1 MSTRDFIEKDYYAAL
16 GVPKDAGAAAI
27 KKAYRKLAT
36 ELHPDKNPGNSEAE
50 ARFKEV
56 SEAYDVL
63 SDAKRRGEYDE
74 ARRLFGAGGR
84 AGVSPAASPA
94 GAAARRSTSATC
106 SVAPAARAAARRA
119 GASATCSAAC
129 SAGPAGTARSRS
141 QAASG
146 PARGQDVE
154 TEATLSFE
162 EAVLGVTVPLRM
174 QSPGTCPTC
183 KGSGAKPGT
192 SPHTCPV
199 CQGAGV
205 TSRSQGAF
213 AFSEPCRNCRG
224 TGSVVDDPCPTCAG
238 NGVTTQTRTITVRIP
253 AGVKDGQ
260 RIRLAGKGAPG
271 RRGGP
276 AGDLFVV
283 VHVSEHTLFGRKGD
297 DLTLT
302 VPITFAE
309 ASLGTTLT
317 VPTLDGSVSLKVPAG
332 TASGRTLRVRG
343 HGVPGKGTRG
353 DLLVTLDVAVPVRL
367 TPASARSSRPW
378 PRRWTRIRG
387 RRSPRRC
394 RREAS
399 DEQPRPG
406 RTPSGPWPRMLRS
419 S

>member
-16 GVPKDAGAAAI
+16 GVPKDADAAAI
-27 KKAYRKLAT
+27 KKAYRKLARD
-36 ELHPDKNPGNSEAE
+36 LHPDKNPGNAKAE
-50 ARFKEV
+50 ATFKEV

-63 SDAKRRGEYDE
+63 SDVKRRAEYDE
-74 ARRLFGAGGR
+74 ARRLFGAG
-84 AGVSPAASPA
+84 AGGGGFPGGGFPGGGQAFDLGDLFNAAGGGSA
-94 GAAARRSTSATC
+94 GARSGGLGDLLGGLFGGGTT
-106 SVAPAARAAARRA
+106 A
-119 GASATCSAAC
+119 GS
-129 SAGPAGTARSRS
+129 ARSRS

-154 TEATLSFE
+154 TEATLSFD

-183 KGSGAKPGT
+183 HGSGAKPGT

-224 TGSVVDDPCPTCAG
+224 TGQVVDDPCATCGG
-238 NGVTTQTRTITVRIP
+238 NGITTQSRTITVRIP

-283 VHVSEHTLFGRKGD
+283 VHVGEHNLFGRKGE
-297 DLTLT
+297 DLTLS

-317 VPTLDGSVSLKVPAG
+317 VPTLDGTVSLKVPPG
-332 TASGRTLRVRG
+332 TTSGRTLRVRG
-343 HGVPGKGTRG
+343 RGVQGKGRAG
-353 DLLVTLDVAVPVRL
+353 DLLVTLDVAVPARL
-367 TPASARSSRPW
+367 TPAQRKVIESLAEEMP
-378 PRRWTRIRG
+378 
-387 RRSPRRC
+387 
-394 RREAS
+394 E
-399 DEQPRPG
+399 DPRPEITAAVQAGG
-406 RTPSGPWPRMLRS
+406 RS
-419 S
+419 

>member
-16 GVPKDAGAAAI
+16 GVPKDADAAAI
-27 KKAYRKLAT
+27 KKAYRKLARD
-36 ELHPDKNPGNSEAE
+36 LHPDKNPGNAQAE
-50 ARFKEV
+50 ATFKEV

-63 SDAKRRGEYDE
+63 SDPKRRAEYDE
-74 ARRLFGAGGR
+74 ARRLFGAGAAGAGGFPGGGFPSGGQSFDLGDLFNAAGGGAGGAR
-84 AGVSPAASPA
+84 AGGLGDLLGGLFGGGTTA
-94 GAAARRSTSATC
+94 GS
-106 SVAPAARAAARRA
+106 
-119 GASATCSAAC
+119 
-129 SAGPAGTARSRS
+129 ARSRS

-154 TEATLSFE
+154 TEATLSFD

-183 KGSGAKPGT
+183 HGSGAKPGT

-224 TGSVVDDPCPTCAG
+224 SGQVVDDPCPTCGG
-238 NGVTTQTRTITVRIP
+238 NGITTQSRTITVRIP

-283 VHVSEHTLFGRKGD
+283 VHVGEHSLFGRKGD
-297 DLTLT
+297 DLTLS

-309 ASLGTTLT
+309 AALGTTLT
-317 VPTLDGSVSLKVPAG
+317 VPTLDGTVSLKVPAG
-332 TASGRTLRVRG
+332 TTSGRTLRVRG
-343 HGVPGKGTRG
+343 RGVQGKGRAG
-353 DLLVTLDVAVPVRL
+353 DLLVTLDVAVPTRL
-367 TPASARSSRPW
+367 TPGQRKVIETLAEEMP
-378 PRRWTRIRG
+378 
-387 RRSPRRC
+387 
-394 RREAS
+394 E
-399 DEQPRPG
+399 DPRPEITAAVQTG
-406 RTPSGPWPRMLRS
+406 ARR
-419 S
+419 

>member
-16 GVPKDAGAAAI
+16 GVPKDADAAAI

-36 ELHPDKNPGNSEAE
+36 ELHPDKNPNNSEAE
-50 ARFKEV
+50 ARFKDV

-63 SDAKRRGEYDE
+63 SDPKRRGEYDE
-74 ARRLFGAGGR
+74 ARRLFGGGGRPGGFPGGFPGAGGGQPFDLGDLFGGAAGQGTAGGR
-84 AGVSPAASPA
+84 GGLGDLLGGLFGGGGGAG
-94 GAAARRSTSATC
+94 
-106 SVAPAARAAARRA
+106 
-119 GASATCSAAC
+119 
-129 SAGPAGTARSRS
+129 AGTARGRS

-154 TEATLSFE
+154 TEATLSFD

-183 KGSGAKPGT
+183 AGSGAKPGT

-224 TGSVVDDPCPTCAG
+224 TGSVVDDPCPTCSG
-238 NGVTTQTRTITVRIP
+238 SGVTTQTRTITVRIP

-283 VHVSEHTLFGRKGD
+283 VHVSEHSLFGRKGE

-309 ASLGTTLT
+309 AALGTTVT
-317 VPTLDGSVSLKVPAG
+317 VPTLDGNVSLKVPPG

-343 HGVPGKGTRG
+343 RGVKGKGRAG

-367 TPASARSSRPW
+367 TAAQRKVIESLA
-378 PRRWTRIRG
+378 
-387 RRSPRRC
+387 
-394 RREAS
+394 EEM
-399 DEQPRPG
+399 DEDPRPQITAALQG
-406 RTPSGPWPRMLRS
+406 EAH
-419 S
+419 

>member
-16 GVPKDAGAAAI
+16 GVPKDADAAAI
-27 KKAYRKLAT
+27 KKAYRRLARD
-36 ELHPDKNPGNSEAE
+36 LHPDKNPGNTEAE
-50 ARFKEV
+50 TRFKEV

-63 SDAKRRGEYDE
+63 SDTKRRSEYDE

-84 AGVSPAASPA
+84 PGGFPGGFPAGGGGGQPFDLGDLFG
-94 GAAARRSTSATC
+94 GAAAGGGRGGLGDLFGGLFGN
-106 SVAPAARAAARRA
+106 A
-119 GASATCSAAC
+119 G
-129 SAGPAGTARSRS
+129 AGTARGRS

-183 KGSGAKPGT
+183 HGSGARPGT

-224 TGSVVDDPCPTCAG
+224 TGQVVDDPCPTCTG
-238 NGVTTQTRTITVRIP
+238 SGITTQTRTITVRIP

-283 VHVSEHTLFGRKGD
+283 VHVAEHELFGRKGE

-309 ASLGTTLT
+309 ASLGAELT
-317 VPTLDGSVSLKVPAG
+317 VPTLDGSVTLKVPPG

-343 HGVPGKGTRG
+343 RGVPGKGRRG

-367 TPASARSSRPW
+367 TSAQRKVIETLS
-378 PRRWTRIRG
+378 
-387 RRSPRRC
+387 
-394 RREAS
+394 EEM
-399 DEQPRPG
+399 DEDPRPQITAAVREG
-406 RTPSGPWPRMLRS
+406 AQG
-419 S
+419 

>member
-16 GVPKDAGAAAI
+16 GVAQDADAAAV
-27 KKAYRKLAT
+27 KKAYRQLARD
-36 ELHPDKNPGNSEAE
+36 LHPDKNPGNTEAE

-63 SDAKRRGEYDE
+63 SDPKRRAEYDE
-74 ARRLFGAGGR
+74 ARRLFGAGGAGAR
-84 AGVSPAASPA
+84 AGFPGGFPSGAGGGQPFDLGDIFGAAGGGRTGAGGLGDLFGGLFGGGAGPGA
-94 GAAARRSTSATC
+94 GAGS
-106 SVAPAARAAARRA
+106 ARA
-119 GASATCSAAC
+119 
-129 SAGPAGTARSRS
+129 RS

-154 TEATLSFE
+154 TEATLSFD

-183 KGSGAKPGT
+183 AGSGAKPGT

-224 TGSVVDDPCPTCAG
+224 TGQVVDDPCPTCAG
-238 NGVTTQTRTITVRIP
+238 NGVTNQTRTITVRIP

-283 VHVSEHTLFGRKGD
+283 VHVSGHELFGRTGN

-309 ASLGTTLT
+309 ATLGATLT
-317 VPTLDGSVSLKVPAG
+317 VPTLDGNVTLKVPAG
-332 TASGRTLRVRG
+332 TASGQTLRVRG
-343 HGVPGKGTRG
+343 RGVPGKGRNG
-353 DLLVTLDVAVPVRL
+353 DLLVTVEVAVPKRL
-367 TPASARSSRPW
+367 TPAAE
-378 PRRWTRIRG
+378 
-387 RRSPRRC
+387 
-394 RREAS
+394 EAVKVLEAELG
-399 DEQPRPG
+399 DPRPRITAAVQQQG
-406 RTPSGPWPRMLRS
+406 GAAR
-419 S
+419 

>member
-16 GVPKDAGAAAI
+16 GVPKDADAAAI
-27 KKAYRKLAT
+27 KKAYRRLARD
-36 ELHPDKNPGNSEAE
+36 LHPDKNPGNTEAE
-50 ARFKEV
+50 TRFKEV

-63 SDAKRRGEYDE
+63 SDTKRRSEYDE

-84 AGVSPAASPA
+84 PGGFPGGFPAGGGGQPFDLGDLFG
-94 GAAARRSTSATC
+94 GAAAGGGRGGLGDLFGGLFGN
-106 SVAPAARAAARRA
+106 A
-119 GASATCSAAC
+119 G
-129 SAGPAGTARSRS
+129 AGTARGRS

-183 KGSGAKPGT
+183 HGSGARPGT

-224 TGSVVDDPCPTCAG
+224 TGQVVDDPCPTCTG
-238 NGVTTQTRTITVRIP
+238 SGITTQTRTITVRIP

-283 VHVSEHTLFGRKGD
+283 VHVAEHELFGRKGE

-309 ASLGTTLT
+309 ASLGAELT
-317 VPTLDGSVSLKVPAG
+317 VPTLDGSVTLKVPPG

-343 HGVPGKGTRG
+343 RGVPGKGRRG

-367 TPASARSSRPW
+367 TPAQRKVIETLS
-378 PRRWTRIRG
+378 
-387 RRSPRRC
+387 
-394 RREAS
+394 EEM
-399 DEQPRPG
+399 DEDPRPQITAAVREG
-406 RTPSGPWPRMLRS
+406 AQG
-419 S
+419 

>member
-1 MSTRDFIEKDYYAAL
+1 VLSTRDFIEKDYYAAL
-16 GVPKDAGAAAI
+16 GVPKDADAAAI
-27 KKAYRKLAT
+27 KKAYRQLARD
-36 ELHPDKNPGNSEAE
+36 LHPDKNPGNDAAE
-50 ARFKEV
+50 TRFKEV

-63 SDAKRRGEYDE
+63 SDPKRRGEYDE

-84 AGVSPAASPA
+84 AGGFPGGFPGA
-94 GAAARRSTSATC
+94 GGGQPFDLGDLLGGAGGG
-106 SVAPAARAAARRA
+106 RA
-119 GASATCSAAC
+119 GGLGDLFGGLFGG
-129 SAGPAGTARSRS
+129 AGQGTARGRS

-154 TEATLSFE
+154 TEATLSFD

-183 KGSGAKPGT
+183 SGSGAKPGT
-192 SPHTCPV
+192 SPHTCTV
-199 CQGAGV
+199 CHGAGV

-213 AFSEPCRNCRG
+213 AFSEPCRACRG
-224 TGSVVDDPCPTCAG
+224 TGSVIDDPCPTCAG
-238 NGVTTQTRTITVRIP
+238 SGITSQTRTITVRIP

-283 VHVSEHTLFGRKGD
+283 VHVAEHTLFGRKGE

-343 HGVPGKGTRG
+343 HGVPGKGRTG
-353 DLLVTLDVAVPVRL
+353 DLLVTLEVAVPVRL
-367 TPASARSSRPW
+367 TPAQRKVIENLA
-378 PRRWTRIRG
+378 
-387 RRSPRRC
+387 
-394 RREAS
+394 EEM
-399 DEQPRPG
+399 DEDPRPQITAAVREG
-406 RTPSGPWPRMLRS
+406 AQG
-419 S
+419 

>member
-16 GVPKDAGAAAI
+16 GVPRDADAAAI
-27 KKAYRKLAT
+27 KKAYRQLARD
-36 ELHPDKNPGNSEAE
+36 LHPDKNPGNDDAE
-50 ARFKEV
+50 ARFKDV

-63 SDAKRRGEYDE
+63 SDPKRRGEYDE

-84 AGVSPAASPA
+84 PA
-94 GAAARRSTSATC
+94 GFPGGFPGGGGQPFDLGDLFGGAGG
-106 SVAPAARAAARRA
+106 A
-119 GASATCSAAC
+119 GAGGARGGIGDLFGGLFGN
-129 SAGPAGTARSRS
+129 AGAGTARGRS

-183 KGSGAKPGT
+183 SGSGAKPGT
-192 SPHTCPV
+192 SPHACPV
-199 CQGAGV
+199 CKGAGV

-224 TGSVVDDPCPTCAG
+224 SGSVVDDPCPTCSG
-238 NGVTTQTRTITVRIP
+238 SGVTSQTRTITVRIP

-283 VHVSEHTLFGRKGD
+283 VHVAEHELFGRKGD
-297 DLTLT
+297 DLTMT
-302 VPITFAE
+302 VPISFAE

-317 VPTLDGSVSLKVPAG
+317 VPTLDGTVSLKVPPG

-343 HGVPGKGTRG
+343 RGVPGKGRSG

-367 TPASARSSRPW
+367 TPAQRKVIENLA
-378 PRRWTRIRG
+378 
-387 RRSPRRC
+387 
-394 RREAS
+394 EEM
-399 DEQPRPG
+399 DEDPRPQITAAVREG
-406 RTPSGPWPRMLRS
+406 AQQ
-419 S
+419 

>member
-16 GVPKDAGAAAI
+16 GVPQSADAAEI
-27 KKAYRKLAT
+27 KKAYRKLARD
-36 ELHPDKNPGNSEAE
+36 LHPDKNPGNTQAE
-50 ARFKEV
+50 AKFKDV

-63 SDAKRRGEYDE
+63 SDTKRRAEYDE
-74 ARRLFGAGGR
+74 ARRLFGAGGAGAR
-84 AGVSPAASPA
+84 AGFPGGFPGGAGGGQPFDLGDLF
-94 GAAARRSTSATC
+94 GAAGGAPRSGGTGGLGDLFGGLFGGGAGTGGS
-106 SVAPAARAAARRA
+106 ARA
-119 GASATCSAAC
+119 
-129 SAGPAGTARSRS
+129 RS

-154 TEATLSFE
+154 TEATLSFD

-183 KGSGAKPGT
+183 SGSGARPGT

-224 TGSVVDDPCPTCAG
+224 TGQVVDDPCPTCAG

-283 VHVSEHTLFGRKGD
+283 VHVADHELFGRKGN

-309 ASLGTTLT
+309 ASLGATLT
-317 VPTLDGSVSLKVPAG
+317 VPTLDGNVTLKVPPG
-332 TASGRTLRVRG
+332 TASGQTLRVRG
-343 HGVPGKGTRG
+343 RGVPGKGRAG
-353 DLLVTLDVAVPVRL
+353 DLLVTVEVAVPKKL
-367 TPASARSSRPW
+367 SPAAQ
-378 PRRWTRIRG
+378 
-387 RRSPRRC
+387 
-394 RREAS
+394 EAVKVL
-399 DEQPRPG
+399 DAELGDPRPRITAAVQG
-406 RTPSGPWPRMLRS
+406 GGAR
-419 S
+419 